1 MPFCNCYSDEDQ
13 NARLGNEVRNWK
25 ILLKAVTQNNKSS
38 RRFPKIQLDRDMW
51 FRLFL
56 RILVFVSCVTIPESD
71 LFFHKTAF
79 YFLLLRTE
87 LRISEFMERFNLR
100 FFFVSP
106 IMQRMGIKI

>member
-13 NARLGNEVRNWK
+13 NVRLGNEVRNWK

-38 RRFPKIQLDRDMW
+38 RRFPRIQLDRDMW

-71 LFFHKTAF
+71 LFFHFILNCVLLFAF
-79 YFLLLRTE
+79 KNG
-87 LRISEFMERFNLR
+87 IAH
-100 FFFVSP
+100 
-106 IMQRMGIKI
+106 QRVYGAF